1 MTEAM
6 KDIDLRKVD
15 RSTLRDRSTVRIDP
29 EASTEER
36 IRAWIEQLGNPYV
49 YLDGGVVVKL
59 SFADKGETIED
70 RINSFTLPGPDILNK
85 PGDPALQCAWVKKR
99 NCITRSAAL
108 CSVPIRDRA
117 FGFLRDNKEV
127 QNVRQD
133 L

>member
-1 MTEAM
+1 MFKKTEQLRCFSKTETM
-6 KDIDLRKVD
+6 KEIDLRKVD

-70 RINSFTLPGPDILNK
+70 RINSLYLAG
-85 PGDPALQCAWVKKR
+85 A
-99 NCITRSAAL
+99 
-108 CSVPIRDRA
+108 
-117 FGFLRDNKEV
+117 
-127 QNVRQD
+127 
-133 L
+133 

>member
-6 KDIDLRKVD
+6 KDIDFCKVD
-15 RSTLRDRSTVRIDP
+15 RSMFRDRSTVRIDP

-70 RINSFTLPGPDILNK
+70 RINSLYLAG
-85 PGDPALQCAWVKKR
+85 V
-99 NCITRSAAL
+99 
-108 CSVPIRDRA
+108 
-117 FGFLRDNKEV
+117 
-127 QNVRQD
+127 
-133 L
+133 

>member
-1 MTEAM
+1 MMNAM

-15 RSTLRDRSTVRIDP
+15 RSALRDRSTVRIDP

-70 RINSFTLPGPDILNK
+70 RINSLYLAG
-85 PGDPALQCAWVKKR
+85 V
-99 NCITRSAAL
+99 
-108 CSVPIRDRA
+108 
-117 FGFLRDNKEV
+117 
-127 QNVRQD
+127 
-133 L
+133 